1 MHCTRLTWRQKYV
14 GEVNKTW
21 FHSKIRER
29 ARALVERRAK
39 ALAFKIL
46 RNLENFRM
54 QGFRGFS
61 GLGQSKNR
69 QISSKFFALCPLM
82 V

>member
-39 ALAFKIL
+39 ALAFKIFYAISKISEC
-46 RNLENFRM
+46 RDFGNF
-54 QGFRGFS
+54 GFGP
-61 GLGQSKNR
+61 K
-69 QISSKFFALCPLM
+69 
-82 V
+82 

>member
-54 QGFRGFS
+54 QGFRGFRVWAKVRIAK
-61 GLGQSKNR
+61 LVRN
-69 QISSKFFALCPLM
+69 SSLYVL
-82 V
+82 